1 MRIGGSQSDKT
12 HAAECRR
19 ILKEIDKLPDR
30 KLQAQV
36 FYEIRRLNAIPE
48 WKVQK
53 FAVLKQPW
61 KNLKRG
67 DKVFG
72 EDIKQMD
79 KNGIKYRNI
88 RCFDKTHNRELKR
101 ISKLLDISAP
111 WQHGFTTSEGIQN
124 VAREIIQNSAKAT
137 ISLDLDNAF
146 DHISQ
151 RQVYYIIRMIFRINK
166 KDATQFA
173 KNMCLNGFIFQGNPI
188 APLIFNI
195 WSINIGYR
203 MKRAGFIVSQY
214 ADDIFVISKYEYVS
228 YKIIRLLCNIICDSG
243 WQVNK
248 QKVKVQ
254 HKLVKCLGL
263 VIDNLIARPDKRK
276 RLKKKIRYFDKLKT
290 KYGTRRLSETK
301 DSDMVL
307 NGLKGWLGF
316 AEKQINMI
324 IDTEKGLVN
333 QVPFC

>member
-1 MRIGGSQSDKT
+1 
-12 HAAECRR
+12 
-19 ILKEIDKLPDR
+19 
-30 KLQAQV
+30 
-36 FYEIRRLNAIPE
+36 
-48 WKVQK
+48 
-53 FAVLKQPW
+53 
-61 KNLKRG
+61 
-67 DKVFG
+67 
-72 EDIKQMD
+72 
-79 KNGIKYRNI
+79 
-88 RCFDKTHNRELKR
+88 
-101 ISKLLDISAP
+101 
-111 WQHGFTTSEGIQN
+111 
-124 VAREIIQNSAKAT
+124 
-137 ISLDLDNAF
+137 
-146 DHISQ
+146 
-151 RQVYYIIRMIFRINK
+151 MIFRINK